1 MGFGINRERE
11 KGGYGQAL
19 PALMEFYQMSFPKIV

>member
-1 MGFGINRERE
+1 MDGLEERE